1 MSFTIK
7 SSNQYERRIEANL
20 DYFHKGHNQWKED
33 FKWTAILALLSGL
46 FGGVLSLFA
55 SAVSVSGSA
64 RSLFDSIKVRQTYVY
79 FIAGILVYQLILI
92 AIIWLARKRN
102 REIIKLQNDLTD
114 LYLSVIDKSALNPNL
129 KSSA

>member
-7 SSNQYERRIEANL
+7 SSHQDERRIEANL
-20 DYFHKGHNQWKED
+20 DYLHKVHNQWKED
-33 FKWTAILALLSGL
+33 FKWTTILALLSAF

-55 SAVSVSGSA
+55 SAVSVSGSV

-79 FIAGILVYQLILI
+79 FIAGILVFQLVLI
-92 AIIWLARKRN
+92 TIIWLVRKRN
-102 REIIKLQNDLTD
+102 REIITLQNDLTD
-114 LYLSVIDKSALNPNL
+114 LYLSVINKSALNPNL